1 MKISDFFRKIG
12 KILKTIFFMTEP
24 PQFRITTSKSFT
36 TRGLYRFL
44 KKCEK
49 LSPDKKGP
57 TQSYGFN
64 SSIEYRSFEKFE
76 HERVFLNECF

>member
-1 MKISDFFRKIG
+1 
-12 KILKTIFFMTEP
+12 MTEP
-24 PQFRITTSKSFT
+24 AQFRITPSKSFT

-49 LSPDKKGP
+49 LSTDKKGP

-64 SSIEYRSFEKFE
+64 SSIEYRSFGI
-76 HERVFLNECF
+76 